1 MPKFPWFIKRHAY
14 SKEKILL
21 AFEYGLTIARVA
33 QEQKI
38 EMTPELVERAEK
50 MIEGEF
56 LNQTETH
63 IAGNMVPN
71 ILSVFEL
78 DITK

>member
-1 MPKFPWFIKRHAY
+1 MREFFKKKY
-14 SKEKILL
+14 SKEKVLL
-21 AFEYGLTIARVA
+21 AFEYGLTIANVA
-33 QEQKI
+33 HDNNVEI
-38 EMTPELVERAEK
+38 TPELVKKAET

-56 LNQTETH
+56 LTQTETH
-63 IAGNMVPN
+63 LAVNMIPN

>member
-1 MPKFPWFIKRHAY
+1 MLRELFYDRKRT
-14 SKEKILL
+14 LL

-33 QEQKI
+33 QEQGV

-50 MIEGEF
+50 MIDGEF
-56 LNQTETH
+56 STQSASFL
-63 IAGNMVPN
+63 AGNMAPN

-78 DITK
+78 DVRK